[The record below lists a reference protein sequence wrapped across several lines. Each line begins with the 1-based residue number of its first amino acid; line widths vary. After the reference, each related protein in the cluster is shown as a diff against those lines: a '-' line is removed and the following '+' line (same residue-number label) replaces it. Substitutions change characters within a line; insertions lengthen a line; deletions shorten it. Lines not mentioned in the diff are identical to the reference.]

1 MFSRIASALSMVSL
15 RPLVARVRSFPEDQS
30 GGIAVM
36 FALMFVALAVFVG
49 AAVDLGRWSQAR
61 SQTIS
66 AMDAAVLAGGR
77 VLQLNEQDVEGA
89 RAAAARYYAENTK
102 DRTPVVEDTISFDV
116 TDDNIG
122 FQASGNAYL
131 QTTFLSLAHIQRLP
145 LFASTEAQFS
155 KAQFK
160 AGGNSN
166 SDVEISMML
175 DVTGSMKDTKTKKET
190 IEKITALKSAATK
203 LVNTV
208 IMDSARANFVRVAIV
223 PFAEGVRLPAD
234 AVSSAMGS
242 PKKIVKKTSGSGK
255 NQKTILYNR
264 SEHCVVERAGSD
276 RYTDAAPGS
285 GSYVLPFRDEV
296 ASIATSDGTVSID
309 GRSSNTEGA
318 AADIQWASGSN
329 LSQTKKNQLK
339 TAANTFASCPLPAA
353 DELVP
358 LSKDKEMLKT
368 KIEGLQLAG
377 STAGQIG
384 TAWAWYTLSP
394 NWNTLWSADSAAA
407 GYDIKTRKIAI
418 LMTDGEYNLQ
428 YDKDGIGTGSAGAGA
443 AVNTNS
449 TAQARSLCEGMK
461 TAGITVYTVGFAL
474 GNNQTAIDT
483 MTECATDASKA
494 YTPADASE
502 LEQAFLDIALKI
514 NELYLTH

>member
-1 MFSRIASALSMVSL
+1 MFTRIASAVSML
-15 RPLVARVRSFPEDQS
+15 LPGPLVARARSFSEDTS

-36 FALMFVALAVFVG
+36 FALMFVMLAIFVG
-49 AAVDLGRWSQAR
+49 AAVDLGRWSQTR

-77 VLQLNEQDVEGA
+77 VLQLNEHDVEGA

-145 LFASTEAQFS
+145 LFATTEAQFS

-175 DVTGSMKDTKTKKET
+175 DVTGSMKDTKTT
-190 IEKITALKSAATK
+190 EKITALKSAATT

-208 IMDSARANFVRVAIV
+208 IMDSTQANFVRVAIV
-223 PFAEGVRLPAD
+223 PFAEGVRLPSS
-234 AVSSAMGS
+234 AVSAAVGS

-264 SEHCVVERAGSD
+264 SEHCVVERAGSN
-276 RYTDAAPGS
+276 RYTDVAPGS
-285 GSYVLPFRDEV
+285 NNYVLPFRDDV
-296 ASIATSDGTVSID
+296 ATVAASDGTVLID
-309 GRSSNTEGA
+309 NKSSNTEGA
-318 AADIQWASGSN
+318 AADFQWASNGS
-329 LSQTKKNQLK
+329 LSQSQKTKLK
-339 TAANTFASCPLPAA
+339 TAANSFASCPLSSA

-358 LSKDKEMLKT
+358 LSNDKEVLKT
-368 KIEGLQLAG
+368 KINGLELAG

-394 NWNTLWSADSAAA
+394 NWNALWGSDSAAA
-407 GYDIKTRKIAI
+407 AYGTNTRKIAI

-428 YDKDGIGTGSAGAGA
+428 YDKDGIGTGSTGAGS
-443 AVNTNS
+443 AVNASS
-449 TAQARSLCEGMK
+449 TTQARSLCTGMK
-461 TAGITVYTVGFAL
+461 AAGITVYTVGFAL
-474 GNNQTAIDT
+474 GNNQTAIET
-483 MTECATDASKA
+483 MSQCATDPSKA
-494 YTPADASE
+494 YTPEDANA